1 MRGAGLALHG
11 AESTAGVTCG
21 SASGVDGE
29 TCIRCEVRLRGRADR
44 RDDFCSFAY
53 VAVSVAVD
61 EDDERAARLL
71 CRTGGCESASVSV
84 SSVGIGAA
92 DDDAADVDAVDVDAA
107 DNRDLRVD
115 RAATVGDCETVI
127 DARAA
132 DSDDTGAGAS
142 TSSTGSRSGS
152 GDRIDFR
159 IDSTSSAVFRDD
171 AMMFVMYHCCCSA
184 SGIASMT
191 A

>member
-29 TCIRCEVRLRGRADR
+29 TCIRCEVRLRVRADR

-84 SSVGIGAA
+84 SSVGIDAA
-92 DDDAADVDAVDVDAA
+92 DDDGADAVDVDGA
-107 DNRDLRVD
+107 DDRDWRVD
-115 RAATVGDCETVI
+115 CAATGGDCETVI
-127 DARAA
+127 DARAV

-142 TSSTGSRSGS
+142 TSLGGSGS
-152 GDRIDFR
+152 GDRIDLRVDF
-159 IDSTSSAVFRDD
+159 TSSAVFRDN
-171 AMMFVMYHCCCSA
+171 AMMFVMYQCCCSA